1 MRNISTLA
9 LHRDPSRSDGV
20 HHFEEKR
27 TIKSMMLQSAVFL
40 LLLLTVLTSTNQ
52 VVAQCTAKDVKIQR
66 AYLANF
72 DGDAITACGQDAY
85 VWIEMY
91 TQAPRQGALV
101 QGTIEILNPD
111 KTIASS
117 SDFSYCY
124 VGPLSTGTHFRI
136 QKVNWDCGKLAVLTK
151 VHIAWNTGQTP
162 FCSQTTDVPVPG
174 TSSKCNNQVGDDQ
187 FIVIEIP
194 DLNPAFSTTEG
205 TCTGNDRTINF
216 SATVTGGSGLGYTYS
231 WDFGDGTSDGP
242 NTVNT
247 TSHSFASGSSYLV
260 TLTATDLSPDV
271 SPKVFQ
277 QTVNVTSCCTPPS
290 ISAELINS
298 VSTLTDSKT
307 YGNSSTTVLSV
318 VASGDGLH
326 YQWEQSSDGLAWFP
340 ISGTDNA
347 SFTVPVTNA
356 GTYYYHVIVTGNCGT
371 VIDGTAAISNTFTV
385 IINPATLTITATDK
399 HKTYGTALTSPVTG
413 STPTD
418 FTVSGLQNSETVGSV
433 TINYGTGSL
442 ATAAVATYN
451 DQVTPSGAT
460 GGTFTAGN
468 YSIGYVKGAIIVDAA
483 TLTITATDKHK
494 TYGTALTSPV
504 TGSTPTDFTV
514 SGLQNS
520 ETVGS
525 VTINYGTG
533 SLATAAVA
541 TYNDQVT
548 PSGATGGTFTA
559 GNYSIG
565 YVKGAIIVDAVQ
577 ICPDYSGLMFV
588 NTNSN
593 GVYTPGKIKLTV
605 FLATPPSSGTITSSD
620 PTVKFYNTTTG
631 HQLIG
636 VGTYS
641 APTLAN
647 PYPSWSVDWTVPN
660 PATSSSNSTT
670 YTISWEVTGNFSNA
684 NCDDNNTLI
693 TFAPPASDFTTGG
706 GFIWNKNSIGIF
718 GQKNTNGSTVST
730 KNNFGFNVKWN
741 KNFSNLQGDFNTIV
755 RMGGN
760 LYQVKS
766 NKPSYLN
773 VVSGV
778 PYTTS
783 AGKTITPYKAY
794 VVYSNAVIKAL
805 TSAGC
810 TLVPGCS
817 VGNGTIDLIIVDN
830 GEPGS
835 ASSPKPDQ
843 IGFTIRDQ
851 YNKFYYATDAYNMT
865 NTASAGSPSNQ
876 YYVREANLTDL
887 AAGNIQVHLN
897 GAVAP
902 AGTVRE
908 GQTSTSS
915 TLAQAFQVTATP
927 NPSFSY
933 FSLNITG
940 NNGSGLV
947 NVKVTDVLGREVE
960 SRQNLATGQTLHI
973 GSNYKPGVYIV
984 QVMQGD
990 TVKQLKL
997 VKQ

>member
-1 MRNISTLA
+1 
-9 LHRDPSRSDGV
+9 
-20 HHFEEKR
+20 
-27 TIKSMMLQSAVFL
+27 
-40 LLLLTVLTSTNQ
+40 
-52 VVAQCTAKDVKIQR
+52 
-66 AYLANF
+66 
-72 DGDAITACGQDAY
+72 
-85 VWIEMY
+85 
-91 TQAPRQGALV
+91 
-101 QGTIEILNPD
+101 
-111 KTIASS
+111 
-117 SDFSYCY
+117 
-124 VGPLSTGTHFRI
+124 
-136 QKVNWDCGKLAVLTK
+136 
-151 VHIAWNTGQTP
+151 
-162 FCSQTTDVPVPG
+162 
-174 TSSKCNNQVGDDQ
+174 
-187 FIVIEIP
+187 
-194 DLNPAFSTTEG
+194 
-205 TCTGNDRTINF
+205 
-216 SATVTGGSGLGYTYS
+216 
-231 WDFGDGTSDGP
+231 
-242 NTVNT
+242 
-247 TSHSFASGSSYLV
+247 
-260 TLTATDLSPDV
+260 
-271 SPKVFQ
+271 
-277 QTVNVTSCCTPPS
+277 
-290 ISAELINS
+290 
-298 VSTLTDSKT
+298 
-307 YGNSSTTVLSV
+307 
-318 VASGDGLH
+318 
-326 YQWEQSSDGLAWFP
+326 
-340 ISGTDNA
+340 
-347 SFTVPVTNA
+347 
-356 GTYYYHVIVTGNCGT
+356 
-371 VIDGTAAISNTFTV
+371 
-385 IINPATLTITATDK
+385 
-399 HKTYGTALTSPVTG
+399 
-413 STPTD
+413 
-418 FTVSGLQNSETVGSV
+418 
-433 TINYGTGSL
+433 
-442 ATAAVATYN
+442 
-451 DQVTPSGAT
+451 
-460 GGTFTAGN
+460 
-468 YSIGYVKGAIIVDAA
+468 VKGAIIVDAA